1 MLGDFT
7 LLSRPRSVFW
17 SIQICIQ
24 SEWWSWPVHIS
35 PMERPFWPSFWT
47 LVDGSNELREI
58 PLHYRAVPHRILWTF
73 RKRVTRRFG
82 DGRIFPPMNRSNL
95 KSNIVSFWKGKCRK
109 HYLRISIV
117 NALPV
122 NGCPTVVV
130 VDGRTS
136 FTHDVNGPSVVVGLQ
151 SPSQSLGPAFTRF
164 GVYEEDEGRQGEN
177 CAPWTLLMSR
187 PTTMS

>member
-1 MLGDFT
+1 MSL
-7 LLSRPRSVFW
+7 
-17 SIQICIQ
+17 
-24 SEWWSWPVHIS
+24 SWPVHIS

-122 NGCPTVVV
+122 NGRPTVVA

-136 FTHDVNGPSVVVGLQ
+136 FTHDVNGPSTSSSVTNCRFSPIIGCSQEGPNDSSEAGAQLGLEKYRIGLQ
-151 SPSQSLGPAFTRF
+151 
-164 GVYEEDEGRQGEN
+164 
-177 CAPWTLLMSR
+177 
-187 PTTMS
+187 